1 MPAARPYDALLAK
14 GEDRKQRILDVAQ
27 RLLTRHGWRNTT
39 LAQIAREAGVTPAG
53 LLHHFESKEQLLHA
67 VLDARDFDDETHAD
81 RGGDLFGEIA
91 QAADRFARAPELV
104 GTFTVLLAENILPE
118 APLHDR
124 LLARHRDAID
134 IVAEAI
140 RRGQAAGQY
149 RTDLNPAV
157 KAVEILAFVHGME
170 TIWLLD
176 PSIPLTEVFKEYA
189 EALARDFAPP
199 TIETEDMRYRL
210 DVVAA
215 SVADV
220 VQSAGGWLFDR
231 AMAGWDVTVL
241 VADRGDE
248 QSDDR
253 PLQILGAQAL
263 DLEYA
268 LAARASGVDTRPN
281 PQAVAVAA
289 DLFGC
294 DERIRQGVLQAL
306 DQGVTEVTLWGETW
320 PAELEG
326 SVGLVEHRLS
336 MAAQTF
342 KAQALAAALA
352 VETVPQ
358 EPIGHTETF
367 RSGLTRAAEDSP
379 AMI

>member
-124 LLARHRDAID
+124 LLVRHRDAID

-149 RTDLNPAV
+149 RDRPEPRRQSCRDSCLRPRNGNNMV
-157 KAVEILAFVHGME
+157 
-170 TIWLLD
+170 
-176 PSIPLTEVFKEYA
+176 
-189 EALARDFAPP
+189 ARPVDTPDRSVQGVRRGSGAGLRAADD
-199 TIETEDMRYRL
+199 ETEDMRYRL